1 MNPPPP
7 PPHGEAPKSS
17 GLPPGKYDIFI
28 IPPHSSGS
36 GFLYL
41 PSLKPN
47 VNSFAAGFAS
57 ALILVAIVSALMPTL
72 QLWWYSVKNT
82 GGNGMFMVSIG
93 LAIGAWAL
101 GRMQSDGRTGSNGG
115 NNGGGGGGGGGAPPG
130 GPPPHQG
137 HQGHQNGYAPGG
149 PPPQPS
155 GHAPPP
161 NPGPQPGYNPGPQQ
175 NQPPPKS
182 SWQRS
187 NVPPGGTNANTGG
200 YANTGPNTG
209 GYANTGPNT
218 GGYTNTGP
226 NTGGYTNTGPNT
238 GGYPKTGPSTGGYQ
252 NPNSGA
258 NTNSNANANANAKSG
273 WEKAREETRKRE
285 EERKVAEALRQKKEE
300 DEKRLKEAREKEA
313 RERVARERIAR
324 EARAQREAREK
335 REKDEQANKA
345 EAEKVVER
353 AAERVAA
360 ERAAAERAAAER
372 AAAERAAAERAAAE
386 SAAAERAAAER
397 AAAER
402 AAAERAAAERA
413 AAERAKPKASTYAYS
428 AVGEKTNPWPRG
440 QPPSPASASPRPTPP
455 QAPPT
460 KRPPAATART
470 YLGNEDDYSY
480 RPYDKPAHKK
490 AASSVYSAS
499 SYAASQSTAR
509 TTPPPSM
516 RGAYSTKDPDKI
528 VLKAVYAFNNA
539 FMKTPTSMLV
549 SGTGSVTDG
558 LILRIT
564 TEGLFIDDD
573 VRGVP
578 QREWDVKAWT
588 MKLVEVWCPAFS
600 SPAPASTAASNP
612 ARKLWGNSSSKP
624 KDNAVT
630 NEAADALLLE
640 LLASCKAQ
648 CRLGLLGE
656 GGGGSSPKKSSPLAE
671 RESNASSQ
679 TGQFRGGKL
688 HVLRASIRDQE
699 GRKYVFV
706 IGEEESWKVAVGLQR
721 LRKGTQVR
729 QLGVSGMSGNDAKL
743 TLDNLGWG

>member
-1 MNPPPP
+1 MERGKIQCDSAKMMQFCGRGTSVVALQDIHSLAQWSCQFTLPPMRRGEECANASYWAVRDLKILLPCAPFAAFILIRAVSLLTCSCNDLTTYSPQSGPTRSPCWTQSSVPSGTHHVRQAMNPPPP

-57 ALILVAIVSALMPTL
+57 ALILVAITSALMPTV
-72 QLWWYSVKNT
+72 QLWWHSVKNT

-101 GRMQSDGRTGSNGG
+101 GRMQSDPGGGRSGSNGG
-115 NNGGGGGGGGGAPPG
+115 GGNNDGGGGGGGDAPPG
-130 GPPPHQG
+130 GPPPHQNS
-137 HQGHQNGYAPGG
+137 HQNGYAQGG
-149 PPPQPS
+149 PPPQPN

-161 NPGPQPGYNPGPQQ
+161 NPGPQPGYNPGPQ
-175 NQPPPKS
+175 PPPKS

-187 NVPPGGTNANTGG
+187 NAPPGGTNA
-200 YANTGPNTG
+200 
-209 GYANTGPNT
+209 
-218 GGYTNTGP
+218 NTGP

-258 NTNSNANANANAKSG
+258 NTNSNANANAKSG

-313 RERVARERIAR
+313 KEREARERIAR

-335 REKDEQANKA
+335 REKDEQAKKA
-345 EAEKVVER
+345 EAEK
-353 AAERVAA
+353 AA
-360 ERAAAERAAAER
+360 ERA
-372 AAAERAAAERAAAE
+372 
-386 SAAAERAAAER
+386 SAAAS
-397 AAAER
+397 
-402 AAAERAAAERA
+402 
-413 AAERAKPKASTYAYS
+413 AKPRGSTYAYS

-455 QAPPT
+455 QASPT

-470 YLGNEDDYSY
+470 YLGTEDDYSY

-528 VLKAVYAFNNA
+528 VLKAVYSFNNA
-539 FMKTPTSMLV
+539 FMKTPTSQLV

-588 MKLVEVWCPAFS
+588 MKLVE
-600 SPAPASTAASNP
+600 
-612 ARKLWGNSSSKP
+612 
-624 KDNAVT
+624 
-630 NEAADALLLE
+630 
-640 LLASCKAQ
+640 
-648 CRLGLLGE
+648 
-656 GGGGSSPKKSSPLAE
+656 
-671 RESNASSQ
+671 
-679 TGQFRGGKL
+679 TGQNKMTKL

-706 IGEEESWKVAVGLQR
+706 ISEEESWKVAVGLQR

-729 QLGVSGMSGNDAKL
+729 QLGVSGMSANDAKL
-743 TLDNLGWG
+743 TLENLGWA

>member
-1 MNPPPP
+1 M
-7 PPHGEAPKSS
+7 
-17 GLPPGKYDIFI
+17 
-28 IPPHSSGS
+28 
-36 GFLYL
+36 
-41 PSLKPN
+41 
-47 VNSFAAGFAS
+47 
-57 ALILVAIVSALMPTL
+57 
-72 QLWWYSVKNT
+72 
-82 GGNGMFMVSIG
+82 
-93 LAIGAWAL
+93 
-101 GRMQSDGRTGSNGG
+101 
-115 NNGGGGGGGGGAPPG
+115 
-130 GPPPHQG
+130 
-137 HQGHQNGYAPGG
+137 
-149 PPPQPS
+149 
-155 GHAPPP
+155 
-161 NPGPQPGYNPGPQQ
+161 
-175 NQPPPKS
+175 
-182 SWQRS
+182 
-187 NVPPGGTNANTGG
+187 
-200 YANTGPNTG
+200 
-209 GYANTGPNT
+209 
-218 GGYTNTGP
+218 
-226 NTGGYTNTGPNT
+226 
-238 GGYPKTGPSTGGYQ
+238 
-252 NPNSGA
+252 
-258 NTNSNANANANAKSG
+258 
-273 WEKAREETRKRE
+273 
-285 EERKVAEALRQKKEE
+285 
-300 DEKRLKEAREKEA
+300 KEAREKEA
-313 RERVARERIAR
+313 REREARERIAR

-335 REKDEQANKA
+335 REKDEKAKKA
-345 EAEKVVER
+345 EADKATER
-353 AAERVAA
+353 AAQRAATERAI
-360 ERAAAERAAAER
+360 ERAAAERAAEK
-372 AAAERAAAERAAAE
+372 AAAEK
-386 SAAAERAAAER
+386 
-397 AAAER
+397 
-402 AAAERAAAERA
+402 
-413 AAERAKPKASTYAYS
+413 AKPRGSTYAYS

-455 QAPPT
+455 QASPT
-460 KRPPAATART
+460 KRPPIATART
-470 YLGNEDDYSY
+470 YLGTEDDYSY

-539 FMKTPTSMLV
+539 FMKTPTSQLV

-600 SPAPASTAASNP
+600 PSVPNAPPNP
-612 ARKLWGNSSSKP
+612 ARKLWGNNSSKP

-648 CRLGLLGE
+648 CRLGMLGE
-656 GGGGSSPKKSSPLAE
+656 GGGSSSSPKKSSPLAE

-679 TGQFRGGKL
+679 TGQVRGGKL